1 MKNIKLVDFIYKISK
16 WRRKRNVK
24 VIWIWSLILF
34 GPILTSIT
42 VAILQGVIGDISA
55 GMVRGVILIDGIY
68 LLLVISLVGYSVMR
82 LFAARR
88 AKSAGS
94 RLHLRL
100 SRVFAIVALIPTV
113 LVAIFAV
120 VTLSIGVEGWFSE
133 NVRNVVS
140 SSLSAAEAYK
150 NEQSNDLK
158 TDLSFIA
165 KKLSDY
171 KKNNAFVSDS
181 DVRIQL
187 MNSQKLVR
195 RGLKEA
201 YIIDGNANLRSR
213 GELSYLFGFE
223 KPSLKNMKFAENF
236 EILVIED
243 WANNEF
249 RGLLR
254 LKAYIDKYLY
264 ISKSVDGNILN
275 LLDKTVASAETYNQ
289 MESQRERILW
299 YYGLLYLGF
308 ATFVILSS
316 IWLGMQFAERLS
328 KPVGRLAGAAQRV
341 GAGDFDVKVI
351 EEAGDDEIAML
362 SRVFNRMTKQVK
374 RQRDD
379 LITAND
385 ITERRRRLF
394 DSVLSSVTAG
404 VIGLSSNGNIG
415 FINSAAEKLLNL
427 DVNNDEGKNIQ
438 LAVPEFVNLYENI
451 QKSDNETQQQEIR
464 LTRTGSM
471 ETLLVRIS
479 ARISKDN
486 IIEGYVVSF
495 DDVTDLVSAQRLA
508 AWADVARRI
517 AHEIKNPLTPI
528 QLSAERLRR
537 KFGPMVG
544 EEEASL
550 IQYCD
555 VIIRQ
560 TNDLRKIVD
569 EFSKFARMPEPN
581 KRQINLTKL
590 LVDVILLFEVSK
602 SKIKITFINEL
613 GNVNAFVDET
623 MINQA
628 ITNLIKN
635 AGEAIV
641 SKISTSFSESFKPEI
656 RVYLSS
662 FGSGTEISIQDN
674 GIGFPNKHRS
684 RLFEPY
690 VTSREN
696 GTGLGLSI
704 VKKIIE
710 EHNGT
715 LELLDAD
722 RFSSDKHF
730 GAKLRIKLPQ
740 SVTNIIK

>member
-1 MKNIKLVDFIYKISK
+1 MVDFINKIST

-24 VIWIWSLILF
+24 VISIWSLILF
-34 GPILTSIT
+34 GPILICIT
-42 VAILQGVIGDISA
+42 VVLLQGVIGDLSA
-55 GMVRGVILIDGIY
+55 GMVQSIILVDGIY
-68 LLLVISLVGYSVMR
+68 LLLVISFVGYSVMR

-120 VTLSIGVEGWFSE
+120 VTLSVGVEGWFSE
-133 NVRNVVS
+133 NVRNVVT

-150 NEQSNDLK
+150 DEQRDDLQI
-158 TDLSFIA
+158 DLNFMA
-165 KKLSDY
+165 VRLSEY
-171 KKNNAFVSDS
+171 KKNNYFVSDS
-181 DVRIQL
+181 EIRIQL
-187 MNSQKLVR
+187 IQQQKLIQ

-201 YIIDGNANLRSR
+201 YIIDGNSNLRSR
-213 GELSYLFGFE
+213 GELSYLFGYE
-223 KPSLKNMKFAENF
+223 KPSAENMKIAEGF
-236 EILVIED
+236 KVLVIED

-249 RGLLR
+249 RGLVR
-254 LKAYIDKYLY
+254 LEGYIDKYLY
-264 ISKSVDGNILN
+264 ISRTVDGSILN
-275 LLDKTVASAETYNQ
+275 LLDKTVASAKTYNQ
-289 MESQRERILW
+289 METQRGEILW

-328 KPVGRLAGAAQRV
+328 RPVGRLAGAAQRV

-351 EEAGDDEIAML
+351 EEPGDDEIAML

-379 LITAND
+379 LITANG

-394 DSVLSSVTAG
+394 DSVLSGVTAG
-404 VIGLSSNGNIG
+404 VIGLSSDGNIG
-415 FINSAAEKLLNL
+415 FINSAAERLLNL
-427 DVNNDEGKNIQ
+427 NAKNDEGKNIQ
-438 LAVPEFVNLYENI
+438 IAIPEFVSLFEAI
-451 QKSDNETQQQEIR
+451 QKFDNEIQEQEIS
-464 LTRTGSM
+464 LTRKGTT
-471 ETLLVRIS
+471 EILLVRVS

-486 IIEGYVVSF
+486 NIEGYVVTF

-528 QLSAERLRR
+528 QLSAERLMR

-544 EEEASL
+544 KEEANL
-550 IQYCD
+550 TQYCD

-569 EFSKFARMPEPN
+569 EFSKFARMPEPS
-581 KRQINLTKL
+581 KRLVNLTKL
-590 LVDVILLFEVSK
+590 LLDVILMFQISL
-602 SKIKITFINEL
+602 SKIEIVFINEI
-613 GNVNAFVDET
+613 GDVNAVVDET

-635 AGEAIV
+635 AGEAIN
-641 SKISTSFSESFKPEI
+641 SKIRAGTHKSFKPEI
-656 RVYLSS
+656 RIYLTSYAR
-662 FGSGTEISIQDN
+662 GTEISIQDN
-674 GIGFPNKHRS
+674 GIGLPIQQRS

-690 VTSREN
+690 VSNREN

-710 EHNGT
+710 EHNGA
-715 LELLDAD
+715 LELLDANP
-722 RFSSDKHF
+722 FSKNKHY
-730 GAKLRIKLPQ
+730 GANIRIRLPQ
-740 SVTNIIK
+740 ITINNIKK

>member
-1 MKNIKLVDFIYKISK
+1 MVDFIYKIST

-24 VIWIWSLILF
+24 VISIWSLILF
-34 GPILTSIT
+34 GPILTCIT
-42 VAILQGVIGDISA
+42 VALLQGVIGDLSV
-55 GMVRGVILIDGIY
+55 GMVQSIILVDGIY
-68 LLLVISLVGYSVMR
+68 LLLVISFVGYSVMR

-133 NVRNVVS
+133 NVRNVVT

-150 NEQSNDLK
+150 NEQSNDLQI
-158 TDLSFIA
+158 DLNFMA
-165 KKLSDY
+165 ARLSEY
-171 KKNNAFVSDS
+171 KKDNYFVSDS
-181 DVRIQL
+181 EIRIQL
-187 MNSQKLVR
+187 IQQQKLIQ

-201 YIIDGNANLRSR
+201 YIIDSNSNLRSR
-213 GELSYLFGFE
+213 GELSYLFGYE
-223 KPSLKNMKFAENF
+223 KPSAENMKIAEGF
-236 EILVIED
+236 KVLVIED

-249 RGLLR
+249 RGLVR
-254 LKAYIDKYLY
+254 LEGYIDKYLY
-264 ISKSVDGNILN
+264 ISRTVDGSILN
-275 LLDKTVASAETYNQ
+275 LLDKTVASAKTYNQ
-289 MESQRERILW
+289 METQRGEILW

-328 KPVGRLAGAAQRV
+328 RPVGRLAGAAQRV

-351 EEAGDDEIAML
+351 EEPGDDEIAML

-394 DSVLSSVTAG
+394 DSVLSGVTAG
-404 VIGLSSNGNIG
+404 VIGLSSDGNIG
-415 FINSAAEKLLNL
+415 FINSAAERLLNL
-427 DVNNDEGKNIQ
+427 NAKNDEGKNIQ
-438 LAVPEFVNLYENI
+438 IAIPEFVSLFEST
-451 QKSDNETQQQEIR
+451 QKFDNEIQEQEIS
-464 LTRTGSM
+464 LTRKGTT
-471 ETLLVRIS
+471 EILLVRVS

-486 IIEGYVVSF
+486 NIEGYVVTF

-544 EEEASL
+544 KEEVNL
-550 IQYCD
+550 TQYCD

-581 KRQINLTKL
+581 KRPVNLTKL
-590 LVDVILLFEVSK
+590 LLDVILLFQVSL
-602 SKIKITFINEL
+602 SKIKIVFINEI
-613 GNVNAFVDET
+613 GDVNATVDET

-635 AGEAIV
+635 AGEAIN
-641 SKISTSFSESFKPEI
+641 SKINAGTHKSFKPEI
-656 RVYLSS
+656 RIHLTSYAR
-662 FGSGTEISIQDN
+662 GTEISIQDN
-674 GIGFPNKHRS
+674 GIGLPIQQRS

-690 VTSREN
+690 VSNREN

-715 LELLDAD
+715 LELLDANP
-722 RFSSDKHF
+722 FSKNKHY
-730 GAKLRIKLPQ
+730 GANIRIRLPQ
-740 SVTNIIK
+740 IITNNIKE